1 MLRKDKTSLG
11 ILLGFIAPVLGI
23 VIYYY
28 ISFYRH
34 NVSFTEFLGY
44 LKQYK
49 SVLTGV
55 SSVSL
60 MANAVLFTFYVYAGN
75 DKTLKGIFISTVIYG
90 VAVLMIKLIG

>member
-1 MLRKDKTSLG
+1 L
-11 ILLGFIAPVLGI
+11 APIFGL

-28 ISFYRH
+28 VAFYRH
-34 NVSFTEFLGY
+34 HVSFSEFMGY

-55 SSVSL
+55 SSVSM
-60 MANAVLFTFYVYAGN
+60 MANAVLFTFYVYAGK

-90 VAVLMIKLIG
+90 VAVLMIKVLG